1 MIKKTIILAIAAAG
15 IMLASFIPKETPLI
29 VSEEQPETVLEA
41 EAASSTAENFI
52 LDPKKSKIDWV
63 GKGATKSHNGTLE
76 FKSGQMWIDT
86 KQIKS
91 GYFYVD
97 MRTITNKDIKDAGFN
112 KQLVDDLKSDNFF
125 NTNKFPQSSF
135 KITKAVR
142 LDVPDGQINYN
153 ISGELTMKGVMK
165 PIEFPALVSIS
176 KSKASVKADIT
187 IDRTKWGITYNSG
200 NYFKDLGDK
209 LIEDNFTLKVNIE
222 TEVK

>member
-1 MIKKTIILAIAAAG
+1 MIKKTLIFAVAAGG
-15 IMLASFIPKETPLI
+15 IMLLSFIPKNSNQ

-41 EAASSTAENFI
+41 ESTSSTAENFI
-52 LDPKKSKIDWV
+52 LDPKKSKIEWAA
-63 GKGATKSHNGTLE
+63 KGATKQHNGTLE

-91 GYFYVD
+91 GFFYVD

-125 NTNKFPQSSF
+125 NTTKFPQSSF

-142 LDVPDGQINYN
+142 LDVPEGQINYN
-153 ISGELTMKGVMK
+153 ISGELTMKGVTK
-165 PIEFPALVSIS
+165 PIEFPALVTFT
-176 KSKASVKADIT
+176 KKTATCKADLT

-200 NYFKDLGDK
+200 NFFKDLGDK
-209 LIEDNFTLKVNIE
+209 LIEDTFTLKIYIE
-222 TEVK
+222 TEIK